1 MGRFSLILS
10 LFLELGFWH
19 FIFDPNKTKTR
30 NFEEVPGWLA
40 RYFLFPFLDFLYRL
54 GHEAAH
60 PLGGLLLHFPS
71 DVGVG
76 VQGEA
81 CAVVAQ

>member
-19 FIFDPNKTKTR
+19 FIFDPNKTQTR

-60 PLGGLLLHFPS
+60 PLGGLLLHLPS